1 VHSQLADLIPANV
14 YILAMFNVLGQV
26 HAVVRR
32 RGRLVSSEWKV
43 HLFLLAK
50 NNDDFVPSVAEQNR
64 LTRNGLGS

>member
-1 VHSQLADLIPANV
+1 
-14 YILAMFNVLGQV
+14 MFNVLGQV